1 MLANSEQ
8 YLVIEYNKLN
18 FANLSHFN
26 VTQYDSCIVLG

>member
-18 FANLSHFN
+18 FANLSYFN
-26 VTQYDSCIVLG
+26 MLLSVTLVLC